1 VELAGI
7 TKRFPGVVANHDIH
21 LTVRKGTVHAL
32 VGENGAGKS
41 TLMKILYGMQRPD
54 EGTIKVGGEE
64 VSFGSPADA
73 IARGI
78 GMVHQHFMLADNLT
92 VLENVVLGS
101 EKLYGIGAAA
111 RKKIKEIS
119 DRYGLGVRP
128 DALVEDLGV
137 AERQRVEILK
147 VLYRGASTLILDE
160 PTAVLVPQEV
170 DALFANLRELKS
182 EGLSVIFIS
191 HKLGEV
197 LSVADEIT
205 VIRRGTT
212 VGTAVPA
219 ETTPRQLAELMVG
232 SELPTPET
240 AESTVTDQV
249 VLEVKGLTVYAS
261 GGAALG
267 PDSEPTVTGG
277 VQAAAGEVK
286 KVLDD
291 VSFTIRAGEVMGIA
305 GVEGNGQTELIDA
318 LIGTKHADSGS
329 IHFLGEDITPWPTR
343 RRRESGVGYIPE
355 DRHRQGLLLESPL
368 WENRILGHVTEEPNA
383 KGFWL
388 TPKAAQADTRRIV
401 EEYDVRTPGI
411 DVTAASLSGGNQQ
424 KLIVG
429 REMSHRPKFLIAAHP
444 TRGVDVGAQAQIW
457 DRIREARREGL
468 AVLLISADLDE
479 LIGLSDTLRVIFDGR
494 LVADAD
500 PATVTPEELGSAM
513 TGAATGHLEH
523 TEEQPGSRPE
533 GTASA
538 PDGAPDTPR
547 DADPAHD
554 PAHDPAQDSAPANE
568 AEDEAK

>member
-1 VELAGI
+1 M
-7 TKRFPGVVANHDIH
+7 
-21 LTVRKGTVHAL
+21 HAL

-41 TLMKILYGMQRPD
+41 TLMKILYGMQKPD
-54 EGTIKVGGEE
+54 EGTITVDGEQ
-64 VSFGSPADA
+64 VTFQGPADA

-101 EKLYGIGAAA
+101 EKLYGIGGGA

-128 DALVEDLGV
+128 DVLVEDLGV
-137 AERQRVEILK
+137 ADRQRVEILK
-147 VLYRGASTLILDE
+147 VLFRGARTLILDE

-170 DALFANLRELKS
+170 DALFGNLRELKS

-197 LSVADEIT
+197 LSVADDIT
-205 VIRRGTT
+205 VMRRGTT
-212 VGTAVPA
+212 VGTAVPS
-219 ETTPRQLAELMVG
+219 ETTPRRLAELMVG

-240 AESTVTDQV
+240 AESTVTDKPV
-249 VLEVKGLTVYAS
+249 IKVEGLTVHAVGHAS
-261 GGAALG
+261 LG
-267 PDSEPTVTGG
+267 ELAEPTATGLLTEDMAET
-277 VQAAAGEVK
+277 AAEVRR
-286 KVLDD
+286 VLDD
-291 VSFTIRAGEVMGIA
+291 VTFTIHAGEVMGIA

-318 LIGTKHADSGS
+318 LIGLKHADSGT
-329 IHFLGEDITPWPTR
+329 ITFLGEDITPWPTR
-343 RRRESGVGYIPE
+343 KRREQGVGYIPE

-368 WENRILGHVTEEPNA
+368 WENRILGHVTERPNA
-383 KGFWL
+383 KGLWIDL
-388 TPKAAQADTRRIV
+388 KGAQEDTRRIV

-429 REMSHRPKFLIAAHP
+429 REMSHDPKFLIAAHP

-479 LIGLSDTLRVIFDGR
+479 LIGLSDTLRVIYNGR

-500 PATVTPEELGSAM
+500 PATITPEELGSAM
-513 TGAATGHLEH
+513 TGAASGHLEH
-523 TEEQPGSRPE
+523 VEESTEDAGDAAPE
-533 GTASA
+533 
-538 PDGAPDTPR
+538 D
-547 DADPAHD
+547 DAR
-554 PAHDPAQDSAPANE
+554 
-568 AEDEAK
+568 